1 MLCHTYHW
9 FSLFKFDFAR
19 QLVVQI
25 QVAGGLIRGPCRC
38 LQTDSVRGEVRQRR
52 VGRGRLYLGLRLW
65 SWVGAVVGTMLFGY
79 KRRLRYPSS
88 SFQLLLSSFDISL
101 FVIKVYKFSLQRPH
115 QPKNGTF
122 HIQLL
127 SPRHANSKCSNLLPM
142 VFVSLQYLYIMFQQY
157 VIIKVW

>member
-1 MLCHTYHW
+1 MSSNG
-9 FSLFKFDFAR
+9 FGPR
-19 QLVVQI
+19 
-25 QVAGGLIRGPCRC
+25 RG
-38 LQTDSVRGEVRQRR
+38 QTEESGEREAISGV
-52 VGRGRLYLGLRLW
+52 RLW
-65 SWVGAVVGTMLFGY
+65 RWVGAVVGTMLFGY